1 MKPEQVQTLIA
12 YLSSARDT
20 IDKAEAAP
28 LITQGVGYVQKAI
41 SYIQSQCDH
50 NTVDL
55 GDADHQDVVCVV
67 CGGKD
72 KTVEQKHKKIL
83 SDIPY

>member
-1 MKPEQVQTLIA
+1 MTPDQIQTLLA

-20 IDKAEAAP
+20 IDKATAEP
-28 LITQGVGYVQKAI
+28 LITQGLGYIDRATT
-41 SYIQSQCDH
+41 YIQSQCDH
-50 NTVDL
+50 NTIDL
-55 GDADHQDVVCVV
+55 GDAEHQDIVCVI